1 MRSPVSFRE
10 GRRASDGLVA
20 QAGFVAFQ
28 QRLYDKGKAHG
39 LIGKEK
45 FYFKISPLEVS

>member
-39 LIGKEK
+39 LIGKPK
-45 FYFKISPLEVS
+45 F